1 MSKRFVQRDIS
12 WLYFNERVLK
22 EASNPQLPLLERL
35 NFLSIYSSNLDEFY
49 KVRIPALLA
58 IDQVI
63 AKKENKPDLSNAL
76 VEIEALIQ
84 QQQELFG
91 STLAVIL
98 PALEQK
104 GIKFHYK
111 EKNIP
116 TAIIP
121 EAKAFFYQHLLAYL
135 VCIPLEKENKSF
147 FPVNNQLYLLLQTSS
162 KNETAYYIVNIPSN
176 KSDRF
181 FTFKSASGH
190 THILFIDDLI
200 KEFIG
205 DLFNNET
212 ITYAGSFKIT
222 RNADLQLDDEYEGD
236 VLEEIEKLLQHRNSG
251 LATRLLHAPDF
262 PAEALKQLISFLQI
276 KNANIVQ
283 GGFYHHLSDLNQ
295 IKINDDTLY
304 FPKWKYTQH
313 FNEKLFDTLSKKDIL
328 LNTPFD
334 SYDTV
339 LQFFN
344 EAAFDFNVSEIYV
357 TLYRVAKKSAIVESL
372 ISAAQNGKKVYV
384 LIELKARFDEENNI
398 KWAKKLKNAGV
409 KVVYTKANLKVH
421 AKTALIKRKEK
432 NTEIFYGIFATGNF
446 NETTSKFYTDHILF
460 TQQKELLEE
469 LHLLFRFLVHKDI
482 TAKDL
487 NFRKL
492 LVSQFLLQ
500 EKFFSLIQQEIE
512 NAQKGLPAEIF
523 IKLNNLEEKKLI
535 KKLQEAA
542 EKGVRV
548 KLIVRSICCINAEF
562 HSNISVR
569 RVVDRFLE
577 HGRIFLFHQNGN
589 PQIYIGSADWM
600 NRNIY
605 RRIEVC
611 VPISDPEIKKNIINL
626 MDTYWADDIQG
637 VQLAGNGSNTFSSS
651 FHQKGF
657 SAQMRLQSLLNE
669 KNNE

>member
-49 KVRIPALLA
+49 KVRIPALMAL
-58 IDQVI
+58 DQVNN
-63 AKKENKPDLSNAL
+63 KKLNKQNIPGTLS
-76 VEIEALIQ
+76 EIEFLIR

-91 STLAVIL
+91 STLANIL

-104 GIKFHYK
+104 GIVLHYK

-116 TAIIP
+116 AAIIP
-121 EAKAFFYQHLLAYL
+121 EAKIFFYQHLLAYL
-135 VCIPLEKENKSF
+135 VCTPLDKENKNF
-147 FPVNNQLYLLLQTSS
+147 FPVNNQLYLLLRTLS
-162 KNETAYYIVNIPSN
+162 KDKTAYYIVNIPSN
-176 KSDRF
+176 KLERF
-181 FTFKSASGH
+181 FTFQSENRQ

-200 KEFIG
+200 KAFIG

-222 RNADLQLDDEYEGD
+222 RNADLNLDDEYEGD

-251 LATRLLHAPDF
+251 LATRFLHAPDF
-262 PAEALKQLISFLQI
+262 PPETLNHLISFLQLR
-276 KNANIVQ
+276 NANIVE

-304 FPKWKYTQH
+304 FPKWKPRPH
-313 FNEKLFDTLSKKDIL
+313 FYGKLLDTISGKDIL

-372 ISAAQNGKKVYV
+372 ISAAQNGKKVYA

-432 NTEIFYGIFATGNF
+432 NTEVSYGIFATGNF
-446 NETTSKFYTDHILF
+446 NEITSKFYTDHILL
-460 TQQKELLEE
+460 TGQKDLLDELG
-469 LHLLFRFLVHKDI
+469 LLFRFLVHKDI
-482 TAKDL
+482 SAKDL
-487 NFRKL
+487 SFRKL
-492 LVSQFLLQ
+492 LVSKFLLQ
-500 EKFFSLIQQEIE
+500 ENFFALIEEEIK
-512 NAQKGLPAEIF
+512 NAQKGLSAEIF

-535 KKLQEAA
+535 RKLQEAA

-562 HSNISVR
+562 HPNISVR
-569 RVVDRFLE
+569 RIIDRYLE

-589 PQIYIGSADWM
+589 RKLYIGSADWM

-605 RRIEVC
+605 RRVEVC
-611 VPISDPEIKKNIINL
+611 VPIYDQAIKNNIIQL
-626 MDTYWADDIQG
+626 MDTYWSDDIQG
-637 VQLAGNGSNTFSSS
+637 VQLDGNGSNILSSQ
-651 FHQKGF
+651 FHQKGY